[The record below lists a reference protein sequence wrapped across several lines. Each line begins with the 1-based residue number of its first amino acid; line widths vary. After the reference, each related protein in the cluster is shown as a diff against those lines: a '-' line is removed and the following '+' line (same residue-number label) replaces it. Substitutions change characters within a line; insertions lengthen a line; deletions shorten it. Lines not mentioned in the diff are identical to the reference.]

1 MYTKFIK
8 DFAEKYDIT
17 YREAEAHWKKGVRE
31 VEFDIMNDPNKYS
44 GLLLN
49 DSKSEE
55 IKRRM
60 DTNIQE
66 VDMGDE
72 PIEELDVDDLNEE
85 PTLDDEQDTSLDD
98 VTIEDIENDIKD
110 ASDENESKSKETET
124 ETETETEDTDSDIEE
139 NETEEE
145 IEKEKSPSDEPDD
158 LDSIINDILSK

>member
-17 YREAEAHWKKGVRE
+17 YREAEAHWKKGMRE
-31 VEFDIMNDPNKYS
+31 VEFDIMHDPNKYS

-124 ETETETEDTDSDIEE
+124 ETEDTDSDIEE

>member
-124 ETETETEDTDSDIEE
+124 ETETEDTDSDIEE